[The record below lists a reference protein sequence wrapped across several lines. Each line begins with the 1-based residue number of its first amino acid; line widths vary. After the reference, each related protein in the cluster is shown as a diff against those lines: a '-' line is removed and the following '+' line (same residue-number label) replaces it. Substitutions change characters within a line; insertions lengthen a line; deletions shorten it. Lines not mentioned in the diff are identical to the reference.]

1 MGEYFSWGRFEENL
15 PKILSKLPL
24 TLEIT
29 GVSFVFGLLLA
40 LIIACIQIRKTKIL
54 SQVLRVFISFE
65 RGTPILVQMLIVYY
79 ALPLFLESTF
89 DIDTRGWGK
98 IIFVDIALI
107 LNEGAF
113 MSEIFRGSILA
124 VPKGQTEAALAC
136 GLTNYQSFTRIVLP
150 QAFKI
155 SIPPLGVNLIGLFRS
170 TSLASMIGVV
180 DMIGFAQAIGS
191 KTGHTLESYVIL
203 ALTFITINF
212 ILQIAFYLLNRK
224 LKQQN
229 KRVRITEDKEE
240 AA

>member
-29 GVSFVFGLLLA
+29 GVSFVFGLVLA
-40 LIIACIQIRKTKIL
+40 LMIACIQIRKTKIL

-113 MSEIFRGSILA
+113 MS
-124 VPKGQTEAALAC
+124 
-136 GLTNYQSFTRIVLP
+136 
-150 QAFKI
+150 
-155 SIPPLGVNLIGLFRS
+155 
-170 TSLASMIGVV
+170 
-180 DMIGFAQAIGS
+180 
-191 KTGHTLESYVIL
+191 
-203 ALTFITINF
+203 
-212 ILQIAFYLLNRK
+212 
-224 LKQQN
+224 
-229 KRVRITEDKEE
+229 
-240 AA
+240 